1 MNQKNCMNL
10 KNSMNLKKKIGQN
23 DSMNE
28 YDRTTKNDYMAHND
42 CTTEYDHMHEND
54 RMAQNDRMDEN
65 LKYNAWLN
73 AVKTNQPM
81 LSDPDGLMRNIMS
94 DIQSAQVKKSS
105 KKIEKIWKMV
115 ASASAVAAMFLLCLF
130 VYEIDLHPNSE
141 LNTAVSTDQFD
152 DSALKQRFAA
162 FSDECSNNKE
172 SSGKLKK
179 CILKRWQEQRE
190 VQAQK
195 KMQILEKR
203 YSYN

>member
-1 MNQKNCMNL
+1 
-10 KNSMNLKKKIGQN
+10 MNLKKKISQ
-23 DSMNE
+23 
-28 YDRTTKNDYMAHND
+28 Y
-42 CTTEYDHMHEND
+42 D
-54 RMAQNDRMDEN
+54 RMAQDDRMDEN

-81 LSDPDGLMRNIMS
+81 LSDPEGLMRNIMS

-172 SSGKLKK
+172 SSVKLKK

-195 KMQILEKR
+195 KMQLLEKR